1 MKRYVIILL
10 VFVTSLACTSC
21 HVTINADKL
30 KVADPAE
37 RIALR
42 NRSDQC
48 RQGTPLFQAAKSS
61 CHDLVRSIRPAALF
75 TDFRLAADS
84 VQSDKLFARVK
95 DFYSYLKDSHAD
107 GYSPWATL
115 YFLVSMLAIV
125 AVLLTQ
131 IIRLMLNR

>member
-95 DFYSYLKDSHAD
+95 DFFSYLRTAM
-107 GYSPWATL
+107 PMATAL
-115 YFLVSMLAIV
+115 GPPCISWSAC
-125 AVLLTQ
+125 LLSWPCC
-131 IIRLMLNR
+131 